1 MNRFIQKHAKR
12 ITGILAGFD
21 RLVLRGTLR
30 QLAYT
35 AGMMIFMSF
44 RSILLKNF
52 GTFAQASTQMLR
64 EASLGEAEK
73 RKRPVI
79 YLASPKTDKEALA
92 RSIAQKD
99 GITEGLVCVLESVE
113 PCRSYDIFRNR
124 DLKRLE
130 LVNRWRKCKFIYHY
144 CIDPVFGFMNARIQS
159 WLPFEIQICLNG
171 REWLAREMDRA
182 GIDYERRD
190 NCFAS
195 LGNVRRAQNLMDR
208 QLKIHWPTE
217 LNRIARQLNPA
228 HVRIFQTFRIPYY
241 WSVHQ
246 SEWATDLMF
255 RDPASL
261 AEIYPGLVRHGMT
274 VLSSGDVMRFLG
286 QKVSGNFKGQIIS
299 DFKNR
304 PEGVRI
310 KHRVNANSIKLYDKQ
325 GSVLRA
331 ETTINDAAGIKV
343 FRPKEGD
350 GRGKRAL
357 RPLRKGIAD
366 LHRRAQV
373 SGASNERYLD
383 ALASADTSAPASAFL
398 DGLDQAVTFKRQ
410 RVRGIRAWSAADL
423 ALFKAVSRGEFSI
436 NGFRNIDLDHVLN
449 GRRPEDPQE
458 RRRRSAR
465 VTRLI
470 RLLRGHKLIRKMPRS
485 RRYSLTSR
493 GRETL
498 SMVLALHDLTLDEVR
513 RAS

>member
-1 MNRFIQKHAKR
+1 MPLHP
-12 ITGILAGFD
+12 LA
-21 RLVLRGTLR
+21 RRTSTPAHRTLT
-30 QLAYT
+30 LW
-35 AGMMIFMSF
+35 
-44 RSILLKNF
+44 
-52 GTFAQASTQMLR
+52 
-64 EASLGEAEK
+64 
-73 RKRPVI
+73 
-79 YLASPKTDKEALA
+79 SPKTDKEALA
-92 RSIAQKD
+92 RSIAEKD
-99 GITEGLVCVLESVE
+99 GIKEGLICVLESIE
-113 PCRSYDIFRNR
+113 PCRSYEIFRNR
-124 DLKRLE
+124 DQKRLE
-130 LVNRWRKCKFIYHY
+130 LVGRWRKCKFLYHY
-144 CIDPVFGFMNARIQS
+144 WIDPVFGFMNARIQS
-159 WLPFEIQICLNG
+159 WFPFEIQICLNG

-182 GIDYERRD
+182 GIGYERRD

-195 LGNVRRAQNLMDR
+195 LSDAARAQKLMDR
-208 QLKIHWPTE
+208 QLKIHWPTQ

-228 HVRIFQTFRIPYY
+228 HVSIFQTFRLPYY

-274 VLSSGDVMRFLG
+274 TFSSGDVMRFLG
-286 QKVSGNFKGQIIS
+286 QKVNGNFQGQIIS
-299 DFKNR
+299 DFKDR

-310 KHRVNANSIKLYDKQ
+310 KHRVDANSIKLYDKQ
-325 GSVLRA
+325 GSVLRT

-343 FRPKEGD
+343 FRPKEGE

-373 SGASNERYLD
+373 SSASNQRYLD
-383 ALASADTSAPASAFL
+383 ALASADTSAPASKFL
-398 DGLDQAVTFKRQ
+398 DGLDHPVTFKGH
-410 RVRGIRAWSAADL
+410 RVRGLRAWSSDDL

-436 NGFRNIDLDHVLN
+436 NGFRNIDVDRVLN
-449 GRRPEDPQE
+449 GPRPKDPVE

-465 VTRLI
+465 TTRLI
-470 RLLRGHKLIRKMPRS
+470 RLLRAHRLIRKMPRS
-485 RRYSLTSR
+485 RRYSLTAR

-498 SMVLALHDLTLDEVR
+498 SIILALHDLTLDEVR